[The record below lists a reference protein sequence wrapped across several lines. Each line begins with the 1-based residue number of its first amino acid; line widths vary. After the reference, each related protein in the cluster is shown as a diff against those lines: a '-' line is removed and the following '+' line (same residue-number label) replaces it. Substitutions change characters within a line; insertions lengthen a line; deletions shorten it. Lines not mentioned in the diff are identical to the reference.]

1 MQELK
6 LEEQQCQLDQKLR
19 GYMNKEG
26 EFWGS
31 CTSWGEQD
39 GAVPPPPLQPPALI
53 ESLKTPED
61 RAAEQE
67 ILVQLL
73 DVVNKRNVL
82 IHIQEEKRLSELQ
95 P

>member
-1 MQELK
+1 MPARAGAGGPCAQ
-6 LEEQQCQLDQKLR
+6 R
-19 GYMNKEG
+19 GG
-26 EFWGS
+26 GRA
-31 CTSWGEQD
+31 
-39 GAVPPPPLQPPALI
+39 GAVAPPALLQPPAPT

-95 P
+95 A

>member
-1 MQELK
+1 M
-6 LEEQQCQLDQKLR
+6 
-19 GYMNKEG
+19 
-26 EFWGS
+26 
-31 CTSWGEQD
+31 
-39 GAVPPPPLQPPALI
+39 
-53 ESLKTPED
+53 KTPED

-95 P
+95 A

>member
-1 MQELK
+1 MGL
-6 LEEQQCQLDQKLR
+6 C
-19 GYMNKEG
+19 
-26 EFWGS
+26 
-31 CTSWGEQD
+31 
-39 GAVPPPPLQPPALI
+39 PPPPLQPPALI